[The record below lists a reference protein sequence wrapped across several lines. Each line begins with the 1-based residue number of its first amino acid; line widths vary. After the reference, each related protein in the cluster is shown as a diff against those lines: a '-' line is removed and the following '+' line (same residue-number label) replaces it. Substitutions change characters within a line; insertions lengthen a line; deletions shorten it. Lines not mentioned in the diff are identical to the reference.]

1 MRISDWS
8 SDVCSSDLSRPAT
21 PAPTGRRPRS
31 PGASEEERSARTAR
45 QRTLLAPVPPGILP
59 AQLLSGERLEL
70 SLRQRCRSALDVEP
84 QPLQRF
90 RWPHAEVVGEP
101 VGEPL
106 VHRDRLALA
115 LID

>member
-45 QRTLLAPVPPGILP
+45 QRTLLAPVPPGILS

-70 SLRQRCRSALDVEP
+70 SLRQRCQTGRASGRERVCHYVEFSVVAV
-84 QPLQRF
+84 PLNK
-90 RWPHAEVVGEP
+90 E
-101 VGEPL
+101 
-106 VHRDRLALA
+106 
-115 LID
+115 